1 MNGKKR
7 IENGTG
13 NNAPGIETAET
24 AAEKAV
30 AEIEADKKENINKAV
45 EQAAVNAVFEKGSAE
60 KESVE
65 KELDKKETDKKET
78 EEKERKAAVSADD
91 LLGKLRGNLGILK
104 QKKSVNT
111 GTANSENNETVGK
124 ENQDGND
131 NKENKESKGG
141 NESKDGKDRKSSDS
155 YEICEEKAAES
166 EDAPDEGSERY
177 ETDKSG
183 DSDIAGTETEA
194 LALNDIDQ
202 IFKAAG
208 TVANEESGKSYLDSE
223 DSDDD
228 EFTESGNASIDNAVR
243 IAVTD
248 SSEAENDVL
257 DSSGDLS
264 EDAEIEA
271 DAHDEEKSDDSDDIE
286 DSVISAANSGDFGD
300 SGDSGDSD
308 DSDDSDDSGD
318 SGDSAEPFDDF
329 DSDDSVDDTDV
340 QLMVAFG
347 MDDELVQTVGL
358 DKAAELSENTDKAG
372 KLVLSND
379 KKKEKEK
386 KEFTSPDQIKTIL
399 SDYKSKYR
407 LLLLRMLGGGLLLIF
422 SFLFEN
428 LSEFGAKL
436 PNWMDSRTYP
446 VVYTMLGLQL
456 LVLAAV
462 LVKDKLICG
471 YRSFSRFQ
479 LTPDSAMFTVT
490 AFSALYEILM
500 CILHFHAVGDKIRFF
515 NFPVILM
522 IFISLIG
529 EYMDLKREIFSFNV
543 VASKKHKFAIESLS
557 EKQATLETAAF
568 AGFMPE
574 NSSIFRI
581 AETEF
586 VDGFYSR
593 MKTPVSLRRIINIL
607 LPISFGAAVVFFVW
621 DLIMERN
628 IASAL
633 TVAEYTLVFGVPFIT
648 MLVFSYPFYSASKR
662 AYKIGSAVIGGSS
675 LEEYSCTTSA
685 ITFEDKDVFPASG
698 VMVKS
703 IKTYGDS
710 RIDYIIYNVASL
722 FMNVGG
728 PLAEVFESATRD
740 LEHTED
746 VKLTRVVAGGLEAY
760 ISGEHVYCGS
770 FDFFAENG
778 LSVPADPEDEAL
790 LDDGAVSIMLL
801 AIDGEVVAKL
811 YVQYMFDRD
820 FEVTI
825 KQFSRLGICVGI
837 KTFDPNITDEM
848 LNRKIRLADY
858 PIKVLRCRTIDD
870 LTVSSEHVDSG
881 VVSKRSVKSMMQA
894 YSLCEKVLH
903 AMKSG
908 IMLKILSMAF
918 AFLIVALVLLFGV
931 GGEICSYQ
939 VALYQIL
946 WVIPAV
952 FITRLYVTKN

>member
-7 IENGTG
+7 IENRTG
-13 NNAPGIETAET
+13 NKAPGIDTAEK

-30 AEIEADKKENINKAV
+30 AEIEADKKENINKA
-45 EQAAVNAVFEKGSAE
+45 AE
-60 KESVE
+60 NEVAE

-78 EEKERKAAVSADD
+78 VESERKPAVSADD

-111 GTANSENNETVGK
+111 GTAAPQDNETVGR
-124 ENQDGND
+124 ESQESTD
-131 NKENKESKGG
+131 NKEIKES
-141 NESKDGKDRKSSDS
+141 NDGKDRKSSDS
-155 YEICEEKAAES
+155 KDGKDIKSSDSYEICEIKVAES
-166 EDAPDEGSERY
+166 EDAPDNGSERY

-183 DSDIAGTETEA
+183 DSYIAGTEAEA

-208 TVANEESGKSYLDSE
+208 TVENEESAKSYLNSE
-223 DSDDD
+223 NSDDD
-228 EFTESGNASIDNAVR
+228 EFTESGNVSNKNAGN
-243 IAVTD
+243 IAVND
-248 SSEAENDVL
+248 SSEAKKDAL
-257 DSSGDLS
+257 DSSVALS

-271 DAHDEEKSDDSDDIE
+271 DAQDAEKSNDSDNIG
-286 DSVISAANSGDFGD
+286 DSVIAAADSGDFG
-300 SGDSGDSD
+300 
-308 DSDDSDDSGD
+308 DSGD

-372 KLVLSND
+372 NLVLSND
-379 KKKEKEK
+379 KKKEKE
-386 KEFTSPDQIKTIL
+386 EFTSPDQIKTIL

-407 LLLLRMLGGGLLLIF
+407 LLLLRMLGGGLLIIF
-422 SFLFEN
+422 AFLFEN

-462 LVKDKLICG
+462 LIKDKLISG

-557 EKQATLETAAF
+557 EKQSTLETAAF

-607 LPISFGAAVVFFVW
+607 LPVSFAAAVVFFVW

-648 MLVFSYPFYSASKR
+648 MLIFSYPFYSASKR

-685 ITFEDKDVFPASG
+685 ITFDDKDVFPASG

-722 FMNVGG
+722 FMKVGG

-820 FEVTI
+820 FEMTI

-870 LTVSSEHVDSG
+870 LSVSSEHVDSG

-894 YSLCEKVLH
+894 YSLCERVLH

-946 WVIPAV
+946 WIIPAV

>member
-30 AEIEADKKENINKAV
+30 AEIEADEKENINKAV
-45 EQAAVNAVFEKGSAE
+45 EQVAINAVFEKGSAEKGSAE

-65 KELDKKETDKKET
+65 KEIDKKETDKKET

-111 GTANSENNETVGK
+111 GTANSENDETVGK
-124 ENQDGND
+124 ESQDGND
-131 NKENKESKGG
+131 NKESKESKDGKE
-141 NESKDGKDRKSSDS
+141 NKDGKDRKSSDS
-155 YEICEEKAAES
+155 YEIYEAKAAES
-166 EDAPDEGSERY
+166 EDAPDDASERY
-177 ETDKSG
+177 ETDESG

-202 IFKAAG
+202 IFKVAG

-228 EFTESGNASIDNAVR
+228 EFTESGNASNDNAVR

-286 DSVISAANSGDFGD
+286 ESVISAANSGDFCD
-300 SGDSGDSD
+300 SGDSG
-308 DSDDSDDSGD
+308 DSDDSGD

-722 FMNVGG
+722 FMKVGG

-870 LTVSSEHVDSG
+870 LSVSSEHVDSG

>member
-208 TVANEESGKSYLDSE
+208 TIANEESGKSYLDSE

-286 DSVISAANSGDFGD
+286 DSVISAANSGDFG
-300 SGDSGDSD
+300 
-308 DSDDSDDSGD
+308 DSGD

-490 AFSALYEILM
+490 AFARCM
-500 CILHFHAVGDKIRFF
+500 
-515 NFPVILM
+515 
-522 IFISLIG
+522 
-529 EYMDLKREIFSFNV
+529 
-543 VASKKHKFAIESLS
+543 KF
-557 EKQATLETAAF
+557 
-568 AGFMPE
+568 
-574 NSSIFRI
+574 
-581 AETEF
+581 
-586 VDGFYSR
+586 
-593 MKTPVSLRRIINIL
+593 
-607 LPISFGAAVVFFVW
+607 
-621 DLIMERN
+621 
-628 IASAL
+628 
-633 TVAEYTLVFGVPFIT
+633 
-648 MLVFSYPFYSASKR
+648 
-662 AYKIGSAVIGGSS
+662 
-675 LEEYSCTTSA
+675 
-685 ITFEDKDVFPASG
+685 
-698 VMVKS
+698 
-703 IKTYGDS
+703 
-710 RIDYIIYNVASL
+710 
-722 FMNVGG
+722 
-728 PLAEVFESATRD
+728 
-740 LEHTED
+740 
-746 VKLTRVVAGGLEAY
+746 
-760 ISGEHVYCGS
+760 
-770 FDFFAENG
+770 
-778 LSVPADPEDEAL
+778 
-790 LDDGAVSIMLL
+790 
-801 AIDGEVVAKL
+801 
-811 YVQYMFDRD
+811 
-820 FEVTI
+820 
-825 KQFSRLGICVGI
+825 
-837 KTFDPNITDEM
+837 
-848 LNRKIRLADY
+848 
-858 PIKVLRCRTIDD
+858 
-870 LTVSSEHVDSG
+870 
-881 VVSKRSVKSMMQA
+881 
-894 YSLCEKVLH
+894 
-903 AMKSG
+903 
-908 IMLKILSMAF
+908 
-918 AFLIVALVLLFGV
+918 
-931 GGEICSYQ
+931 
-939 VALYQIL
+939 
-946 WVIPAV
+946 
-952 FITRLYVTKN
+952 

>member
-208 TVANEESGKSYLDSE
+208 TIANEESGKSYLDSE

-300 SGDSGDSD
+300 SDDSG
-308 DSDDSDDSGD
+308 DSGD

-386 KEFTSPDQIKTIL
+386 KEFTSPDQLKTIL

-607 LPISFGAAVVFFVW
+607 LPVSFGAAVVFFVW

-722 FMNVGG
+722 FMKVGG

-870 LTVSSEHVDSG
+870 LTISSEHVDSG

>member
-1 MNGKKR
+1 MNEKKHV
-7 IENGTG
+7 EN
-13 NNAPGIETAET
+13 
-24 AAEKAV
+24 
-30 AEIEADKKENINKAV
+30 EIVKKTPVTESAV
-45 EQAAVNAVFEKGSAE
+45 EKDIG
-60 KESVE
+60 
-65 KELDKKETDKKET
+65 
-78 EEKERKAAVSADD
+78 KEREYAVSAND
-91 LLGKLRGNLGILK
+91 LLGKLKGNIGVLK
-104 QKKSVNT
+104 QRKNSSA
-111 GTANSENNETVGK
+111 GTAIPEENEVGNAAGETG
-124 ENQDGND
+124 
-131 NKENKESKGG
+131 ESSTSDKVCEI
-141 NESKDGKDRKSSDS
+141 NESDFGNMADNAVDFEISDKSD
-155 YEICEEKAAES
+155 ECAAN
-166 EDAPDEGSERY
+166 

-183 DSDIAGTETEA
+183 MPDSIETEPVISDSDGIE
-194 LALNDIDQ
+194 Q
-202 IFKAAG
+202 IFKAA
-208 TVANEESGKSYLDSE
+208 DSI
-223 DSDDD
+223 SDVKAGETQSENYYEYEDD
-228 EFTESGNASIDNAVR
+228 ESTKSEKELKSVETENVSDGLS
-243 IAVTD
+243 
-248 SSEAENDVL
+248 DVL
-257 DSSGDLS
+257 P
-264 EDAEIEA
+264 EAAEGEPTA
-271 DAHDEEKSDDSDDIE
+271 QNFVNSDDIE
-286 DSVISAANSGDFGD
+286 NTEASASETG
-300 SGDSGDSD
+300 
-308 DSDDSDDSGD
+308 
-318 SGDSAEPFDDF
+318 EPFDDF

-358 DKAAELSENTDKAG
+358 DKAAELSENADKTG
-372 KLVLSND
+372 KLILPKE
-379 KKKEKEK
+379 KKKEREEV
-386 KEFTSPDQIKTIL
+386 EFTSSDQIKSIL
-399 SDYKSKYR
+399 SNYKAKYR
-407 LLLLRMLGGGLLLIF
+407 LLLLRLLGGGLLLIF

-446 VVYTMLGLQL
+446 VVYTMLGFQL

-462 LVKDKLICG
+462 LVKDRLVEG

-479 LTPDSAMFTVT
+479 LTPDSALFIVT
-490 AFSALYEILM
+490 AFSAVYEVLM

-543 VASKKHKFAIESLS
+543 IASKKHKFAIESLS

-593 MKTPVSLRRIINIL
+593 MKTSVSLRRVINVL
-607 LPISFGAAVVFFVW
+607 LPLSFGAAIVFFIW
-621 DLIMERN
+621 NLIIERSVS
-628 IASAL
+628 SAL
-633 TVAEYTLVFGVPFIT
+633 TVAEYTLIFGVPFIT

-675 LEEYSCTTSA
+675 LEEYSCTSSA

-722 FMNVGG
+722 FMKVGG

-778 LSVPADPEDEAL
+778 LNVPGDPEDEAL

-848 LNRKIRLADY
+848 LNRKIRLSDY

-870 LTVSSEHVDSG
+870 LSVSSEHVESG
-881 VVSKRSVKSMMQA
+881 VVSKKSVKSMMQA

-931 GGEICSYQ
+931 GGEICSYHA
-939 VALYQIL
+939 ALYQLI
-946 WVIPAV
+946 WVVPAI

>member
-286 DSVISAANSGDFGD
+286 DSVISAANSGDFG
-300 SGDSGDSD
+300 
-308 DSDDSDDSGD
+308 DSGD

-870 LTVSSEHVDSG
+870 LSVSSEHVDSG

>member
-568 AGFMPE
+568 AGFIPE

-870 LTVSSEHVDSG
+870 LSVSSEHVDSG

>member
-446 VVYTMLGLQL
+446 VVNTMLGLQL
-456 LVLAAV
+456 RVFAAV

-870 LTVSSEHVDSG
+870 LSVSSEHVDSG

>member
-1 MNGKKR
+1 
-7 IENGTG
+7 
-13 NNAPGIETAET
+13 
-24 AAEKAV
+24 
-30 AEIEADKKENINKAV
+30 
-45 EQAAVNAVFEKGSAE
+45 
-60 KESVE
+60 
-65 KELDKKETDKKET
+65 
-78 EEKERKAAVSADD
+78 
-91 LLGKLRGNLGILK
+91 
-104 QKKSVNT
+104 
-111 GTANSENNETVGK
+111 
-124 ENQDGND
+124 
-131 NKENKESKGG
+131 
-141 NESKDGKDRKSSDS
+141 
-155 YEICEEKAAES
+155 
-166 EDAPDEGSERY
+166 
-177 ETDKSG
+177 
-183 DSDIAGTETEA
+183 
-194 LALNDIDQ
+194 
-202 IFKAAG
+202 
-208 TVANEESGKSYLDSE
+208 
-223 DSDDD
+223 
-228 EFTESGNASIDNAVR
+228 
-243 IAVTD
+243 
-248 SSEAENDVL
+248 
-257 DSSGDLS
+257 
-264 EDAEIEA
+264 
-271 DAHDEEKSDDSDDIE
+271 
-286 DSVISAANSGDFGD
+286 
-300 SGDSGDSD
+300 
-308 DSDDSDDSGD
+308 
-318 SGDSAEPFDDF
+318 
-329 DSDDSVDDTDV
+329 
-340 QLMVAFG
+340 
-347 MDDELVQTVGL
+347 
-358 DKAAELSENTDKAG
+358 
-372 KLVLSND
+372 
-379 KKKEKEK
+379 
-386 KEFTSPDQIKTIL
+386 
-399 SDYKSKYR
+399 
-407 LLLLRMLGGGLLLIF
+407 MLGGGLLLIF

-848 LNRKIRLADY
+848 LNTWI
-858 PIKVLRCRTIDD
+858 
-870 LTVSSEHVDSG
+870 
-881 VVSKRSVKSMMQA
+881 QA
-894 YSLCEKVLH
+894 LFQK
-903 AMKSG
+903 G
-908 IMLKILSMAF
+908 
-918 AFLIVALVLLFGV
+918 LLN
-931 GGEICSYQ
+931 
-939 VALYQIL
+939 
-946 WVIPAV
+946 
-952 FITRLYVTKN
+952 R